1 MLTVSLQKFA
11 QYILMMYFGF
21 IDVFST
27 VDERKAIM
35 LFASIWK
42 RFVKR

>member
-27 VDERKAIM
+27 VDENGAQSLKIK
-35 LFASIWK
+35 LEW
-42 RFVKR
+42 